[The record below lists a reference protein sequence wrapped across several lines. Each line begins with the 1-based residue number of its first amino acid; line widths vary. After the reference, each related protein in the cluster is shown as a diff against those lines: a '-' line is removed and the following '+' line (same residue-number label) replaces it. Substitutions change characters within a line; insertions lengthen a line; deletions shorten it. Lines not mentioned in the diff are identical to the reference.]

1 MSFSS
6 GIDFMKKH
14 PVYHATI
21 HAIGGVAVGI
31 LIMYVFNLQ
40 NPLIWVLIL
49 GSISIGGHLY
59 GLAKG
64 KK

>member
-1 MSFSS
+1 MKN
-6 GIDFMKKH
+6 GIAFMKKH

-49 GSISIGGHLY
+49 GSLSIGGHLY
-59 GLAKG
+59 AFLKV

>member
-1 MSFSS
+1 MKN
-6 GIDFMKKH
+6 GIAFMKKH

-21 HAIGGVAVGI
+21 HAIGGIAVGI
-31 LIMYVFNLQ
+31 LVMSVFNLK

-59 GLAKG
+59 ALLIR

>member
-1 MSFSS
+1 
-6 GIDFMKKH
+6 MKKH

-31 LIMYVFNLQ
+31 LIMYAFNVR
-40 NPLIWVLIL
+40 NPLLWVLLL

-59 GLAKG
+59 ASLRG

>member
-1 MSFSS
+1 MKR

-21 HAIGGVAVGI
+21 HAIGGIAVGI
-31 LIMYVFNLQ
+31 FIMYSFNLQ
-40 NPLIWVLIL
+40 NPLVWVLIL

-59 GLAKG
+59 AFLKE